1 MWIRPHRLLIMAS
14 ILMDVVVHVDAWP
27 DRGGD
32 RLARR
37 GEVTPGGAFNLATA
51 ARRLNFPVAYGG
63 LVGSG
68 PFGQVVQAA
77 LAHQSVP
84 LLTTPLA
91 ADTGFDVAVVEKDG
105 ERSFITA
112 PGAEARLSHE
122 SVGAVSAMP
131 TDAVYVS
138 GYDLAYP
145 QGGALAEWV
154 AKLAPASMVV
164 LDPGPLVAEIPPER
178 WRAVLART
186 DLLTLNRRE
195 AGLLVGPREPEVLL
209 RLLKQATN
217 PGTHLALREGAA
229 GAYTLD
235 AADHLVHV
243 AAPRAEAVD
252 TTGAGD
258 VHTAVLVARL
268 GAGRSWPQAL
278 YEANVAASWSVAR
291 EGPSASPDAGQL
303 EQLLGSDR

>member
-1 MWIRPHRLLIMAS
+1 MRPRRLLLMAS

-32 RLARR
+32 RLAER
-37 GEVTPGGAFNLATA
+37 GEVTPGGAFNLLMA

-68 PFGQVVQAA
+68 PFGQVVQTA
-77 LAHQSVP
+77 LAQQSAT
-84 LLTTPLA
+84 LLTEPLPG
-91 ADTGFDVAVVEKDG
+91 DTGFDVAVVERDG

-112 PGAEARLSHE
+112 PGAEARISRERL
-122 SVGAVSAMP
+122 AMVSAEP

-145 QGGALAEWV
+145 SGDVLAEWV
-154 AKLAPASMVV
+154 AGLPPAALLV
-164 LDPGPLVAEIPPER
+164 LDPGPLVAEIPSSR
-178 WRAVLART
+178 WAAVLART

-195 AGLLVGPREPEVLL
+195 AGLLVGPRDPSALL
-209 RLLKQATN
+209 RLLKQATA
-217 PGTHLALREGAA
+217 PGTHLALRDGAR

-235 AADHLVHV
+235 DTDSLVHV
-243 AAPRAEAVD
+243 PTRQVEAVD

-258 VHTAVLVARL
+258 VHTAVLVSRL
-268 GAGRSWPQAL
+268 GAGCSWQQAL
-278 YEANVAASWSVAR
+278 YEANVAASWAVAQV
-291 EGPSASPDAGQL
+291 GPSASPDAAQL
-303 EQLLGSDR
+303 GELLGREER